1 MGDAD
6 EPLAGMTVNERL
18 YARGLFDRFDAAR
31 VSRDRE
37 ALASI
42 LIEIEIS
49 DVEGTIDRLLDRPP
63 STN

>member
-1 MGDAD
+1 
-6 EPLAGMTVNERL
+6 MTVNERL

-31 VSRDRE
+31 ASQDRE